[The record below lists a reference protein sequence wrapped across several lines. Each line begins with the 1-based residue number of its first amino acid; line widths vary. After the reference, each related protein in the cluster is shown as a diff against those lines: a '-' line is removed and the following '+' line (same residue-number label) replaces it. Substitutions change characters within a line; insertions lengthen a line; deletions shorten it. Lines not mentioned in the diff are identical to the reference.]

1 MDLCQ
6 NYNISILIEG
16 CIIKYFMLYENGG
29 TFLLPSIAD
38 NNFDNV
44 SKALRHDI
52 TKPREAIE
60 NIMVIDDT

>member
-1 MDLCQ
+1 
-6 NYNISILIEG
+6 
-16 CIIKYFMLYENGG
+16 MLYENGG